1 MLLSSV
7 MYSKAPESIE
17 EAILIMDGGNF
28 EDKIMMPITVN
39 ASSIIVSFLTP
50 FLKNMNLFR
59 NAKTHNFFSFLI
71 ISFVFLKMIDLKFSK
86 NNFPNIID

>member
-1 MLLSSV
+1 

-17 EAILIMDGGNF
+17 EAILIMDGGKF

-39 ASSIIVSFLTP
+39 ASSIIVSLLTP
-50 FLKNMNLFR
+50 FSKSMNLFR
-59 NAKTHNFFSFLI
+59 NAKTHTLSSFLS

-86 NNFPNIID
+86 NNFPNVID